1 MKETLELVLLWLTAV
16 IIALQIVALLYLMIS
31 QHNKTKE
38 EKKFWRDASK
48 QSNELYNDLKAMR
61 EACSN
66 NNDDNNKPE

>member
-1 MKETLELVLLWLTAV
+1 MKETLELVLLWLTAIV
-16 IIALQIVALLYLMIS
+16 IALQIVALLYLMIS

-38 EKKFWRDASK
+38 EKKFWRDANK

-61 EACSN
+61 EACP